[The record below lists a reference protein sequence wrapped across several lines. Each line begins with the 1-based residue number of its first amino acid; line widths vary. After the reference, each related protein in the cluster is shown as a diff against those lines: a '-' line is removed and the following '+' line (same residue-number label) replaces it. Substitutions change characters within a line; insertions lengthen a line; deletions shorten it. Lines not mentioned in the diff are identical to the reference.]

1 MQNTVYRK
9 FAQTISFLPHFISTV
24 SVVAMMVML
33 FSPSNG
39 YVNWLLNSI
48 GIEPIYFMAEPG
60 WFRPL
65 YVGSSIWV
73 GIGWGA
79 IVYLAAMFGIPAS
92 LYESAAIDGATRWQ
106 NIRSITLPSILPTIM
121 ILLILRVGSFINVGV
136 EKIRAYPDKPM
147 LAYKNPAGQPFGA
160 TFTAKMDIT
169 SDKFARWIEFSEWLL
184 TYEGTLAITAGIEGE
199 TFNWM
204 DGKPMY
210 ADSLKAS
217 GHPDAEHTLKDYGLG
232 GYAGAFPEFLAM
244 NVRNLPMLT
253 AKEDFDH
260 LPAVGFVYGGF
271 TPQEI
276 EDKVDLETIMQDT
289 FKEHTLRFVIGQ
301 NDIHSDADWEAYI
314 AALQKAG
321 LAEYER
327 VYQAAW
333 DRAPFFWRPVVEQAG
348 PGADHP
354 VRPGLSQA
362 TTILTAPTERPSS
375 TKSVCA
381 PAARKPS
388 PPNSDR
394 FSSSSTHTTARHSP
408 APRAT
413 ARCMAA
419 AIRSCQAAAKYG
431 CAKPSTWQASSES
444 RTVASPTT
452 RPSAVRAQNQSPAPP
467 PRAAR

>member
-1 MQNTVYRK
+1 MCPRRTSPPASLTTRWASATRSGIAEQQSGGTPTAVAEVQRAAAATDAGRRDRHTLWREVKKNRALLYLITPGVLYFVVFHYLPIYGISFAFVDYSPKYGQGVVANYLTSPWIGFKHFIDFFTGPKFFPLLRNTLVLGFYSVAFEFPAAILFAVCLYEVQNTVYRK

-65 YVGSSIWV
+65 YVGSSIWA

-79 IVYLAAMFGIPAS
+79 IIYLAAMFGIPAS

-106 NIRSITLPSILPTIM
+106 NIRSITLP
-121 ILLILRVGSFINVGV
+121 
-136 EKIRAYPDKPM
+136 
-147 LAYKNPAGQPFGA
+147 
-160 TFTAKMDIT
+160 
-169 SDKFARWIEFSEWLL
+169 
-184 TYEGTLAITAGIEGE
+184 
-199 TFNWM
+199 
-204 DGKPMY
+204 
-210 ADSLKAS
+210 
-217 GHPDAEHTLKDYGLG
+217 DYGLG

-276 EDKVDLETIMQDT
+276 DDKVDLETIMQDT
-289 FKEHTLRFVIGQ
+289 FKEYTLKFVIGQ
-301 NDIHSDADWEAYI
+301 NDINSDPDWEAYI
-314 AALQKAG
+314 AALQQAG

-333 DRAPFFWRPVVEQAG
+333 DRAPFF
-348 PGADHP
+348 
-354 VRPGLSQA
+354 
-362 TTILTAPTERPSS
+362 
-375 TKSVCA
+375 
-381 PAARKPS
+381 
-388 PPNSDR
+388 
-394 FSSSSTHTTARHSP
+394 
-408 APRAT
+408 
-413 ARCMAA
+413 
-419 AIRSCQAAAKYG
+419 
-431 CAKPSTWQASSES
+431 
-444 RTVASPTT
+444 
-452 RPSAVRAQNQSPAPP
+452 
-467 PRAAR
+467 